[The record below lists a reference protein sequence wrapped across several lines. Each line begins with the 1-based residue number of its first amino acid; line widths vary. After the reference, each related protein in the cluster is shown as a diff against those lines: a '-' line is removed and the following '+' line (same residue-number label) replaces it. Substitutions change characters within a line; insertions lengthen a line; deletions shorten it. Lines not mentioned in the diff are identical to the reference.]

1 MKTNLDF
8 LDTGSFLYI
17 FIALVVV
24 AVVLWSFLHE
34 AVKPLIAFLKKAR
47 PKQKR
52 APNVQPK
59 ITQEPNWKSSQSP
72 GFQFTDDSLNRKLK
86 PQ

>member
-17 FIALVVV
+17 FIAL
-24 AVVLWSFLHE
+24 AILALVLWSFLHE
-34 AVKPLIAFLKKAR
+34 ALKPLVAFLKKAR

-52 APNVQPK
+52 APNIQHN
-59 ITQEPNWKSSQSP
+59 ITQEPNWKSRHSS
-72 GFQFTDDSLNRKLK
+72 GFQNTDESLNRKLK
-86 PQ
+86 VQ